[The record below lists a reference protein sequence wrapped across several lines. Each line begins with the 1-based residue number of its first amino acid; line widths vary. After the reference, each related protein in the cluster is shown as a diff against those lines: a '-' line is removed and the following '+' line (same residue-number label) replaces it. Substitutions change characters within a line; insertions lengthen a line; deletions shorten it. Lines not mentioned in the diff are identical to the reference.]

1 MIGYEPKRFRVCLT
15 PLVITFYMDSELQEI
30 IQRLDKLVL
39 QRSQITNE
47 LSSVD
52 AEIASTIVKRNN
64 KQREL
69 SAKTKEK
76 GLAKDSKGELIAV
89 GDHIE
94 TVTRGKYF
102 ERKGEV
108 ISIDHKNKTI
118 TLRYLISKKE
128 TWRKAYNVVKVS
140 K

>member
-1 MIGYEPKRFRVCLT
+1 M
-15 PLVITFYMDSELQEI
+15 EI
-30 IQRLDKLVL
+30 ESYNQLLEAKKE
-39 QRSQITNE
+39 QK
-47 LSSVD
+47 VD
-52 AEIASTIVKRNN
+52 KRNH

-69 SAKTKEK
+69 SAKRSTTKEK

>member
-1 MIGYEPKRFRVCLT
+1 
-15 PLVITFYMDSELQEI
+15 MDSELQEI
-30 IQRLDKLVL
+30 IQQLDKLVL

-52 AEIASTIVKRNN
+52 AEIASTIVKRNH

-69 SAKTKEK
+69 SAKRSTTKEK

-89 GDHIE
+89 GYHIE